1 LSRSEEDFFFF
12 CLSEKGKEHYHGEI
26 KAATLLCHMFPAL
39 IKLNKKKRGTP
50 NFYSF
55 VRGLQRLISFDRT
68 TTAWKADL
76 EMAA

>member
-1 LSRSEEDFFFF
+1 
-12 CLSEKGKEHYHGEI
+12 
-26 KAATLLCHMFPAL
+26 MFPAL

-68 TTAWKADL
+68 TTAWKADADL
-76 EMAA
+76 EIAA